1 MKGMV
6 LSIQS
11 APPDQ
16 RFVALY
22 EAHGGAVL
30 ASARRRI
37 GPDQAEGLG
46 RRGGARLELAH
57 RWGWCTKVRW
67 GRGFVRH
74 RFGRPTRRTDHDGA
88 PLPLPSML
96 VLMEN

>member
-46 RRGGARLELAH
+46 RRGGPRLEL
-57 RWGWCTKVRW
+57 RIG
-67 GRGFVRH
+67 GG
-74 RFGRPTRRTDHDGA
+74 GA
-88 PLPLPSML
+88 RKSGGAEGL
-96 VLMEN
+96 